1 MKKYYVYEI
10 VNLMGTIEYV
20 GKSCNL
26 KARMAN
32 HKCING
38 RFTGRSD
45 IFMNVVAD
53 FDNVSDAFDYECSLQ
68 TEYGFKS
75 DRHSHTHKSSYG
87 PPNEILVYD
96 LSGNFIGE
104 YPSLCNTSKLLNVN
118 KSAIRS
124 VLIGD
129 YKQCKGYIFKYK
141 VVK

>member
-10 VNLMGTIEYV
+10 VNLMGTVEYV
-20 GKSCNL
+20 GQSCDL

-32 HKCING
+32 HKAPKGKFKG
-38 RFTGRSD
+38 RND
-45 IFMNVVAD
+45 IFMNIVAE
-53 FDNVSDAFDYECSLQ
+53 FDNVSDAFDYECLLQ
-68 TEYGFKS
+68 TQYGFKT
-75 DRHSHTHKSSYG
+75 DRHSHSNNKSYRL
-87 PPNEILVYD
+87 PDPILVYD

-104 YPSLCNTSKLLNVN
+104 YPSLCNTSKLLNIN

-124 VLIGD
+124 VLIGN